1 MFAAFGRR
9 RRFRV
14 RRIGMQRIGMRRIT
28 MRRILQQIPRDVM
41 TVIKELKAR
50 RFPAFLVGGALR
62 DLLLQR
68 GPGDWDVATGAL
80 PEQVEEAFP
89 QSVVLRAGKRFGTI
103 RVLAGKIPVD
113 VTTFRREGAYTDGR
127 HPDWVEF
134 EGTVVDDLSRRDFT
148 INAMALDPLD
158 KRLLDPFGGRRD
170 LRKQKIR
177 TVGDPQCRFR
187 EDALRMLR
195 FYRFQ
200 SVLNFRGEEETERA
214 IAYVTAEDPSLL
226 ARVSPERIR
235 EELNSL
241 LTGVAP
247 DRGIRG
253 LVRTGLLTVIAPEF
267 APVVK
272 TPELMEHLAA
282 TVEAIKPELHL
293 RWAAFLHDLG
303 KPATRIQDR
312 TGVHYFGHEQAGE
325 KLAAALLER
334 LRFSQAF
341 QAKVLTLVRRH
352 MFLCNPMMSD
362 AALRRLAAKVGGETL
377 FELLELRRADIVA
390 TGNHYHRAWKTLSE
404 FSSRIQALLR
414 EEKVLTLTDLAVN
427 GRDVMAVLN
436 LAPGPE
442 VGQALQDL
450 FHWVTENPKR
460 NTREELLR
468 YLKEKKG
475 FQP

>member
-1 MFAAFGRR
+1 
-9 RRFRV
+9 
-14 RRIGMQRIGMRRIT
+14 
-28 MRRILQQIPRDVM
+28 M